1 MKLELMPQPI
11 TEPTSAWDVLKRV
24 EVLITEEPKR
34 LDMGAWW
41 EPGRQGQED
50 AEPDPYK
57 SSCGTRGCLAGWASW
72 VIGHSAFNL
81 HRVVEELG
89 IVEYVDYTDPRP
101 VAHELFEP
109 GILTR
114 TAHPV
119 LVKQGAKYEG
129 FDPGRVWG
137 TAAHLNATV
146 DHLHAWMAKNETYLK
161 ARMVQPHVKS
171 ELEIRW
177 LKGDDRVKVGADGRS
192 FDEVTEVQD
201 PDTAIGGPEEEL
213 ISEMGWTEE
222 ELISETDWTEEC
234 NCPVCRGISAE
245 DIPEE

>member
-50 AEPDPYK
+50 AEPDPHK

-81 HRVVEELG
+81 HRVEEELG
-89 IVEYVDYTDPRP
+89 LASLRGPDIMSDVFGSPRP
-101 VAHELFEP
+101 LASSLFEP

-114 TAHPV
+114 TAHPA
-119 LVKQGAKYEG
+119 LAKQDH
-129 FDPGRVWG
+129 DPGRVWG

-177 LKGDDRVKVGADGRS
+177 LKGDDRVKVGADGS

-201 PDTAIGGPEEEL
+201 PDTAIGGPEEEFISETDWTDEEL
-213 ISEMGWTEE
+213 ISEMGWT
-222 ELISETDWTEEC
+222 DG
-234 NCPVCRGISAE
+234 V
-245 DIPEE
+245 